1 MIRKLI
7 IGLEGSISVTTTF
20 VRLAWAAVVGWT
32 LFPSAVFAEEADSV
46 IPTGFL
52 SGHGCDGSVGCGDM
66 VDPWSVTFTQT
77 VDYGTNLALP
87 LSLTPANTLVAPLSD
102 LSQVGIL
109 DSIGLL
115 NPADPLVPDFQDD
128 FQFQTAANVTRSWAF
143 GDDSSFSAGYGYYQN
158 LHPNVEE
165 LDLMSHAALAQ
176 YSRQLRERLVGSI
189 NYQYVYYFL
198 DDVSFVSQS
207 TVTPN
212 LLWRYSDRWDIK
224 TTASYGNA
232 SFRNTPFLSSD
243 NYAAT
248 GEAIWYTSEAR
259 INYLSLGSGYGYSNA
274 VDDAFSY
281 HVPSI
286 YSVGRWYFGDRRQY
300 DLLVTASYADYRFVA
315 TDPVELGVRREDHIY
330 SFNPILSRT
339 LNENVKLFASY
350 FYYNSDS
357 NLIRQL
363 YDQNVVS
370 LGITCNW

>member
-1 MIRKLI
+1 
-7 IGLEGSISVTTTF
+7 
-20 VRLAWAAVVGWT
+20 
-32 LFPSAVFAEEADSV
+32 
-46 IPTGFL
+46 
-52 SGHGCDGSVGCGDM
+52 
-66 VDPWSVTFTQT
+66 
-77 VDYGTNLALP
+77 
-87 LSLTPANTLVAPLSD
+87 
-102 LSQVGIL
+102 
-109 DSIGLL
+109 
-115 NPADPLVPDFQDD
+115 
-128 FQFQTAANVTRSWAF
+128 
-143 GDDSSFSAGYGYYQN
+143 
-158 LHPNVEE
+158 
-165 LDLMSHAALAQ
+165 
-176 YSRQLRERLVGSI
+176 
-189 NYQYVYYFL
+189 
-198 DDVSFVSQS
+198 VSQS

-300 DLLVTASYADYRFVA
+300 DVLVTASYADYRFVA